1 MNPQNQAL
9 RFDARSLRNFLLA
22 LLIGAALAAPADA
35 GSTKFIP
42 TFLVYYGGG
51 PTLTAADAP
60 KLAKFDLIDIDR
72 FRYNQIGGNT
82 WLSIKALNPE
92 VQIYL
97 YEMGPESTNYMD
109 GAQPVSLNNLG
120 RYDVSRGHSMGALNG
135 NNSALFLLNASGQR
149 IHNVAYSNVSQNRYW
164 HLMDFGSPDYQQYWI
179 ESAKADVFDQP
190 WAADGLFVDNCL
202 TFSAAGGYSATSAKY
217 PTNAAWSAA
226 MNAFTNGITA
236 GAHAHGQKL
245 WCNKGD
251 TTTADGSA
259 AWLALDDG
267 ASPPDVLLEE
277 GAFAVKWGNGVTQ
290 FFPEANWKRQ
300 VDTMGAM
307 RTTSVAMLAHTKLFE
322 GQSGTD
328 NWGQPVSFG
337 QTLWYALG
345 SFLLGKNDAL
355 GNSYFTFVDGSSY
368 NKVLWFEEYDRID
381 LGRALGAYQ
390 VASIGGVN
398 LYWREF
404 ERGYVYV
411 NPTTSNIAS
420 IPLPQPGRAL
430 VRETL
435 ATLAELLPIVTT
447 IPLKGHHAA
456 FVLKTT
462 ETPATDTQAPAV
474 PTGLAATAVSG
485 TQVNLAWNASTDN
498 VGVTGYY
505 VYLNDQP
512 LATTTATSFSHTG
525 LTTGTTYNYRVSA
538 YDAVPNHSAWS
549 AAVAAT
555 PAVADT
561 QAPSVPTGLTATA
574 VSGTQVN
581 LAWIASTDNV
591 GVTGYYVY
599 LNDAPLA
606 ATSATAF
613 SHTGL
618 TAGGTYR
625 YRVSAFDAVPNHSAW
640 TASPVSV
647 TTPVVDTQAPSV
659 PTGLT
664 ATAVSGTQVNLSWNA
679 STDNVGV
686 TGYSVYLNDAPLA
699 TTTATSFSHT
709 GLTSGNTYNYRVS
722 AFDAVPNHSAWS
734 ASPVAVKTADTVAP
748 AVSITSPLS
757 GAKLQGMVTITASA
771 TDNVGVVGVQ
781 FQYNGINLGA
791 EDTSAPYSVTAHT
804 KSVPN
809 GSFTLTA
816 IARDAAGN
824 RSISAPITVSVKN

>member
-1 MNPQNQAL
+1 MTLLNRTPRHL
-9 RFDARSLRNFLLA
+9 LLA
-22 LLIGAALAAPADA
+22 LLVGAALAAPAEA

-51 PTLTAADAP
+51 PTLTASDAP

-82 WLSIKALNPE
+82 WQAVKALNPQT
-92 VQIYL
+92 QIYL

-109 GAQPVSLNNLG
+109 AAQAVSLNNLG
-120 RYDVSRGHSMGALNG
+120 RYDVSRGHAMGALNG
-135 NNSALFLLNASGQR
+135 NNPALFLLNASGQR
-149 IHNVAYSNVSQNRYW
+149 IYNVAYSNTSQNRYW
-164 HLMDFGSPDYQQYWI
+164 HLMDFGSPAYQQYWV
-179 ESAKADVFDQP
+179 ESVKADVFDQV
-190 WAADGLFVDNCL
+190 WAADGVFVDNCL
-202 TFSAAGGYSATSAKY
+202 TFSAAGGYSAASAKY
-217 PTNAAWSAA
+217 PGNAAWSAA

-236 GAHAHGQKL
+236 GVQAHGQKL

-251 TTTADGSA
+251 TTTADGAA

-267 ASPPDVLLEE
+267 TSPPDVLLEE

-307 RTTSVAMLAHTKLFE
+307 RNTNVAMLAHTKLFE

-328 NWGQPVSFG
+328 NWGQPVTFG

-411 NPTTSNIAS
+411 NPTAGNIAS
-420 IPLPQPGRAL
+420 LPLPQPARAL

-435 ATLAELLPIVTT
+435 GTLADLLPIVTE

-462 ETPATDTQAPAV
+462 ETPATDTQAPTA

-498 VGVTGYY
+498 TGVTGYYVYLNDQPLATTAARAFSHTGLTAGTIYNYRVSAYDAIPNHSAWSAVVAATPTAVVADTQAPSVPAGLTATAVSGTQVNLAWGAATDNVGVTGYY

-512 LATTTATSFSHTG
+512 LATTTARTFSHTG
-525 LTTGTTYNYRVSA
+525 LTPNTTYA
-538 YDAVPNHSAWS
+538 
-549 AAVAAT
+549 
-555 PAVADT
+555 
-561 QAPSVPTGLTATA
+561 
-574 VSGTQVN
+574 
-581 LAWIASTDNV
+581 
-591 GVTGYYVY
+591 
-599 LNDAPLA
+599 
-606 ATSATAF
+606 
-613 SHTGL
+613 
-618 TAGGTYR
+618 
-625 YRVSAFDAVPNHSAW
+625 
-640 TASPVSV
+640 
-647 TTPVVDTQAPSV
+647 
-659 PTGLT
+659 
-664 ATAVSGTQVNLSWNA
+664 
-679 STDNVGV
+679 
-686 TGYSVYLNDAPLA
+686 
-699 TTTATSFSHT
+699 
-709 GLTSGNTYNYRVS
+709 YRVS

-734 ASPVAVKTADTVAP
+734 ATPVSALTRDTVAP
-748 AVSITSPLS
+748 SVGITSPQS
-757 GAKLQGMVTITASA
+757 GATVSGTLVIAASA
-771 TDNVGVVGVQ
+771 QDNLGVTGVQ
-781 FQYNGINLGA
+781 FRYNGVNLGA
-791 EDTSAPYSVTAHT
+791 PDTGAPYTAMAYT
-804 KSVPN
+804 TSVPN
-809 GSFTLTA
+809 GTYTLTA
-816 IARDAAGN
+816 VARDAAGN
-824 RSISAPITVSVKN
+824 VTTSAPVTVTVRN